1 MHIVLLSGDT
11 LDMLA
16 VVTDIAEASAVCF
29 ILREIA
35 IVLLLDKRF
44 SALILHIVEQTI
56 VPQKESEDED
66 SDPSQDISEGW
77 VALITCRYR
86 GKEALQALHKG
97 GLELSHY
104 LFAEGRNMTQ

>member
-44 SALILHIVEQTI
+44 AALILHIVEQTI

-86 GKEALQALHKG
+86 GKEALQALHKS
-97 GLELSHY
+97 GLKLGHY
-104 LFAEGRNMTQ
+104 LLAEGRNTTQ